1 MNMKRIRSFG
11 VLSFGKYLAVFN
23 AFMGFLIGL
32 MYGGFIMLLSA
43 IGAASGGKNAGPLAA
58 FGIGGGIAAIIF
70 IPILY
75 ALFGFIGG
83 IIATAF
89 ANIALRMTGGLE
101 LEIED

>member
-1 MNMKRIRSFG
+1 MKRIRSFG

-32 MYGGFIMLLSA
+32 MYGGFMMLFSA
-43 IGAASGGKNAGPLAA
+43 IGLASGAKNVGPMAA
-58 FGIGGGIAAIIF
+58 LGIGGGIAAIIF
-70 IPILY
+70 IPIVY

-101 LEIED
+101 LDIED

>member
-1 MNMKRIRSFG
+1 MKRIRSFG

-23 AFMGFLIGL
+23 AFMGFIIGL
-32 MYGGFIMLLSA
+32 IYGGMMMLFSV
-43 IGAASGGKNAGPLAA
+43 IGLAGGGKSVGPLAA
-58 FGIGGGIAAIIF
+58 IGIGGGIAAIIF
-70 IPILY
+70 LPIIY

-101 LEIED
+101 LDIED

>member
-1 MNMKRIRSFG
+1 MKRIRSFG

-32 MYGGFIMLLSA
+32 MYGGLMMLFSA
-43 IGAASGGKNAGPLAA
+43 IGLAGGGKNVGPLAA
-58 FGIGGGIAAIIF
+58 VGIGGGIAAIIF
-70 IPILY
+70 IPIMY
-75 ALFGFIGG
+75 ALIGFIGG

-89 ANIALRMTGGLE
+89 ANIALKMTGGLE